1 MIGAVVGGLFA
12 VLTQTLA
19 NRAQRKRDRQTER
32 QALLAILQAIQAEA
46 DFHFNFPLPAR
57 QICRIHRLPIA
68 LKPLQSAGTAQRKL
82 LACIVVLT
90 SVSNSSLCTR
100 HVILSLSGLLSC
112 KHYSEPLFAV
122 ESRPK

>member
-46 DFHFNFPLPAR
+46 DFHFNFPLPAQ

-68 LKPLQSAGTAQRKL
+68 LKPLQSPRTAQRKPFLHRVFGVYDRTFDNWIYYHNIVCSL
-82 LACIVVLT
+82 LFFIPFV
-90 SVSNSSLCTR
+90 
-100 HVILSLSGLLSC
+100 
-112 KHYSEPLFAV
+112 
-122 ESRPK
+122 